1 MSWRDILQAPLK
13 PREEEWKKFDKRTE
27 NWTDEQKYIKLEEDL
42 NYDLFQNKKVGRN
55 GLRVHEYKD
64 YFEPNEPEFKLFEE
78 FRNSRNNIHR
88 AKELY
93 EEILKIPTSRMKNP
107 LYVLYPE
114 GDEGV

>member
-1 MSWRDILQAPLK
+1 MSWRDILKAPLN

-42 NYDLFQNKKVGRN
+42 NYDLVKKMKNVWTI
-55 GLRVHEYKD
+55 RVHEYKN
-64 YFEPNEPEFKLFEE
+64 YFEPNDPEFKLFEE
-78 FRNSRNNIHR
+78 FRNSRNNIQR

-93 EEILKIPTSRMKNP
+93 EEILKIPASRMENP